1 MSIVGVSMVVFVILR
16 LSGDPA
22 ALLIDP
28 SATREQYLELRKT
41 LGLEGSIPEQYAR
54 FFTSA
59 ITGDF
64 GTSFRQG
71 RPALEVVI
79 ERAPATAL
87 LALAALV
94 VTLLTAIPLGVLS
107 AVHRDSIVDRLASV
121 VTLMGQGVPTFWLGI
136 VLILVIA
143 VNARLLPVSGTG
155 TPWHLILP
163 TIALAAHPIS
173 KFTRLTR
180 SEMLEVLSQD
190 YVRTARAKGLAER
203 VVRYRHALKNASIGL
218 VTVVG
223 LDIGYL
229 LGGSVIVETV
239 FAWPG
244 IGRLMIDA
252 ISQRDFPVVQADV
265 FVMATTVV
273 IVNFLVDISYPL
285 LDPRIRLQSAA

>member
-1 MSIVGVSMVVFVILR
+1 MVVFVILR

-28 SATREQYLELRKT
+28 SATREQYIELRRT
-41 LGLEGSIPEQYAR
+41 LGLEGSIPEQYVR

-59 ITGDF
+59 LTGDF
-64 GTSFRQG
+64 GTSFRHG
-71 RPALEVVI
+71 RPALDVVL
-79 ERAPATAL
+79 ERVPATAL
-87 LALAALV
+87 LAFAALV
-94 VTLLTAIPLGVLS
+94 VTLITAIPLGVLS
-107 AVHRDSIVDRLASV
+107 AVHRDSVIDRLASV

-136 VLILVIA
+136 VLILVVA
-143 VNARLLPVSGTG
+143 VNARILPVSGTG
-155 TPWHLILP
+155 TPWHLVLP
-163 TIALAAHPIS
+163 TIALAAHPVS

-273 IVNFLVDISYPL
+273 VVNFLVDISYPL
-285 LDPRIRLQSAA
+285 LDPRIRLQGVA

>member
-1 MSIVGVSMVVFVILR
+1 MVVFVILR

-28 SATREQYLELRKT
+28 SATREQYDELRRT
-41 LGLEGSIPEQYAR
+41 LGLEGSIPEQYVR

-59 ITGDF
+59 LSGDF
-64 GTSFRQG
+64 GTSFRHG
-71 RPALEVVI
+71 RPALDVVI
-79 ERAPATAL
+79 ERVPATAQ
-87 LALAALV
+87 LAFAALGL
-94 VTLLTAIPLGVLS
+94 TLITAIPLGVLS
-107 AVHRDSIVDRLASV
+107 AVHRDSVIDRLASV
-121 VTLMGQGVPTFWLGI
+121 VTLMGQGMPTFWLGI
-136 VLILVIA
+136 VLILIVA
-143 VNARLLPVSGTG
+143 VNARILPVSGTG
-155 TPWHLILP
+155 TPWHLVLP

-273 IVNFLVDISYPL
+273 VVNFLVDISYPL
-285 LDPRIRLQSAA
+285 LDPRIRLEGAA

>member
-1 MSIVGVSMVVFVILR
+1 MVVFVILR

-28 SATREQYLELRKT
+28 SATPEQYLELKRT

-59 ITGDF
+59 LSGDF
-64 GTSFRQG
+64 GTSFRHG
-71 RPALEVVI
+71 RPALDVVI
-79 ERAPATAL
+79 ERVPATAQ
-87 LALAALV
+87 LAFAALV
-94 VTLLTAIPLGVLS
+94 VTLFVAIPLGVLS

-121 VTLMGQGVPTFWLGI
+121 VTLMGQGMPTFWLGI
-136 VLILVIA
+136 VLILIIA
-143 VNARLLPVSGTG
+143 VNWRILPVSGTG
-155 TPWHLILP
+155 TPLHLILP

-190 YVRTARAKGLAER
+190 YVRTARAKGLGER

-273 IVNFLVDISYPL
+273 VVNFLVDISYPL
-285 LDPRIRLQSAA
+285 LDPRIRLQGAA